1 MDISEEVLFSTLA
14 QIGKKEYQDANKEY
28 KKKQQAFEVI
38 KHKQTV
44 KKIDVQYQLERKII
58 EILLLYGN
66 TEEEFEDLVLKE
78 TDSGEL
84 ELEPVV
90 NQAKVFEK
98 IYLDLQE
105 DEMEF
110 TNANFKNLYYTIV
123 DTLNQ
128 KPDFALENFVNTVE
142 PDIAYEITTIL
153 MEDERHSLSDWERMN
168 IFPQGKKDKIA
179 QLVNETILN
188 LRCFLISKKIDELSL
203 ETQANTKEQ
212 YKNILDEVMSYKKLD
227 NLLSRKLQKPL

>member
-1 MDISEEVLFSTLA
+1 MLFRS
-14 QIGKKEYQDANKEY
+14 
-28 KKKQQAFEVI
+28 
-38 KHKQTV
+38 
-44 KKIDVQYQLERKII
+44 DVQYQLEKKII

-66 TEEEFEDLVLKE
+66 KEEDFEDLILKE
-78 TDSGEL
+78 NEGGEL
-84 ELEPVV
+84 ILEPVI

-110 TNANFKNLYYTIV
+110 SNPKFKNLYYTIV

-128 KPDFALENFVNTVE
+128 DSELGLKNFVNSVE
-142 PDIAYEITTIL
+142 PEVANDITTIL
-153 MEDERHSLSDWERMN
+153 MEDERHNLHNWESKN
-168 IFPQGKKDKIA
+168 IFPKNKIKGIA

-203 ETQANTKEQ
+203 QTQNNLERKH
-212 YKNILDEVMSYKKLD
+212 KDIMDEVISYKKLD